1 MGNNEGSQGP
11 DEAAA
16 SGEESTT
23 AGAASSGGSGED
35 ESGDGAA
42 VDAARAEVIE
52 AMARSM
58 EVYGVKRSFG
68 RLYGILYFADDPL
81 SLDRLVAESGYAKS
95 TVSTAMS
102 SLERFHLVQ
111 RRSMPGEGKK
121 AFFEAEEDL
130 WYVLEQVLDEQVR
143 REIQIMTRALDA
155 AEDTLEAAE
164 SDRAETDLG
173 KVRDLQAAVAQTE
186 SLLDVLA
193 GEGLEE
199 LAATLDQVQD
209 QS

>member
-1 MGNNEGSQGP
+1 MGDNEGPNGP

-16 SGEESTT
+16 SEEESTT
-23 AGAASSGGSGED
+23 AAEAAGGSAED
-35 ESGDGAA
+35 ESADGAA
-42 VDAARAEVIE
+42 VEAARAEVIE

-68 RLYGILYFADDPL
+68 RLYGILYFADEPQ

-155 AEDTLEAAE
+155 AEGTLEAAE